1 MVTPAQAILEVVPED
16 ARMEVEAWV
25 QNRDIGFVQEGQ
37 EAEVKVEAFSFQK
50 FGTLSGHVMQI
61 SPDAMEDKDKGRRYR
76 VTIELDKPEFQLVD
90 RVADISSGM
99 TASAEIKIR
108 QKRIIEFF
116 LDPFRRYKSEALRE
130 R

>member
-1 MVTPAQAILEVVPED
+1 
-16 ARMEVEAWV
+16 
-25 QNRDIGFVQEGQ
+25 
-37 EAEVKVEAFSFQK
+37 
-50 FGTLSGHVMQI
+50 MQI

-76 VTIELDKPEFQLVD
+76 ITIELDKPEFQLVD